1 MAEPKNMNAL
11 VEVEYCLGRYLD
23 ANVAGVMDDVRRDLI
38 KKQGQE
44 RAEWNTSFGGIL
56 SSLADAGRCAP
67 GIDTSSQILKVTGEW
82 NSKTTEDYLVM
93 CKEAVVKDKEL
104 SHDIVA
110 LTISWRSAMV
120 ASIGRERYDKASQQI
135 GCDLAAA
142 YMDYRLQQT
151 MVDRLIDKETPKS
164 TAEYIIRKAA
174 GESLFGLPYTLNKSP
189 LEAEISREAE
199 ARYKANGWEWGGA
212 KAASFAI
219 DTVATM
225 GCGSWANLA
234 KLAGVEVVF
243 AGVEAYMDSK
253 DKDNSI
259 TIEQCISQ
267 GVFGSGENENVFD
280 SIKAQAGWLDAER
293 CEGVTRINSNL
304 KRPVGTFSL
313 GGFISRGA
321 KAFVSPI
328 ATAVGNVKKSF
339 EEAAQNAPR
348 SPQNQ
353 EVPIA
358 NNLSPTREAEAQ
370 LAARSDNTQSQQNTG
385 QPMSE
390 NIQSDAEATDDDN
403 IRQEQEANQA
413 GWGSLMADLGFTGLG
428 DIGHNL
434 GYVIAMMPDILV
446 GMMTGK
452 TQSLHLRNNLIPMA
466 SVVAG
471 LFVKNPILKMV
482 LIGMGGLN
490 LVNKAGHE
498 SIERHNNPNGPRFKQ
513 YEEQELNPRITSPV
527 INGNCLV
534 ANIDRTP
541 CSIILPDNVVAAYQ
555 SGALPLNTLAN
566 TVLARHDANSQ
577 LAQENYRAVT
587 QENQSQTR
595 QIR

>member
-1 MAEPKNMNAL
+1 MAEPKNMDAL

-23 ANVAGVMDDVRRDLI
+23 ANIAGLMDDVRRDLI

-67 GIDTSSQILKVTGEW
+67 GIDTSSQILKATGEW

-174 GESLFGLPYTLNKSP
+174 GESLFGLPYTMNRSP
-189 LEAEISREAE
+189 LEAQIAKEAE

-253 DKDNSI
+253 GKDNSI

-321 KAFVSPI
+321 KAFASPI
-328 ATAVGNVKKSF
+328 ITAVGNVKKSF
-339 EEAAQNAPR
+339 EEAVQNAAQAPK
-348 SPQNQ
+348 NQ
-353 EVPIA
+353 EAPIA
-358 NNLSPTREAEAQ
+358 NNTTPSRAAEAQ
-370 LAARSDNTQSQQNTG
+370 LAARSCTPQTEQQME
-385 QPMSE
+385 QKP
-390 NIQSDAEATDDDN
+390 QVSDATDEDDN

-452 TQSLHLRNNLIPMA
+452 TQSLHLRNNLIPIA

-498 SIERHNNPNGPRFKQ
+498 SIERHNNPNGPRFRQ
-513 YEEQELNPRITSPV
+513 YEDQELNPRITGPV

-541 CSIILPDNVVAAYQ
+541 CSIMLPDNVVAAYQ

>member
-1 MAEPKNMNAL
+1 MAETKNMDAL

-23 ANVAGVMDDVRRDLI
+23 ANVAGVMDDVRRDLT

-44 RAEWNTSFGGIL
+44 RAEWNMSLGGIL
-56 SSLADAGRCAP
+56 SAMADASHCAP
-67 GIDTSSQILKVTGEW
+67 GIDTSSQILKATGEW

-93 CKEAVVKDKEL
+93 CKEAVVNDKEL
-104 SHDIVA
+104 SHDIVD
-110 LTISWRSAMV
+110 LTIEWRSAMV
-120 ASIGRERYDKASQQI
+120 ASIGRERYDSASRQI

-142 YMDYRLQQT
+142 YIDYRLQQT

-164 TAEYIIRKAA
+164 TAEYIMRKAA
-174 GESLFGLPYTLNKSP
+174 EESLFGLPYTLSRSP
-189 LEAEISREAE
+189 LEAQIAKEAE
-199 ARYKANGWEWGGA
+199 AKYQANGWEWGGA
-212 KAASFAI
+212 KVASFAI
-219 DTVATM
+219 DTVTTM

-243 AGVEAYMDSK
+243 AGVEAYADSK
-253 DKDNSI
+253 KQDNTI
-259 TIEQCISQ
+259 TIEQCISR
-267 GVFGSGENENVFD
+267 GVFGSAENENVFD
-280 SIKAQAGWLDAER
+280 SIKAQAGWLDAGR
-293 CEGVTRINSNL
+293 SEGVTRINSNL

-321 KAFVSPI
+321 KAFISPI
-328 ATAVGNVKKSF
+328 ATAVGNFKKSF
-339 EEAAQNAPR
+339 EEAEQNAVRTPL
-348 SPQNQ
+348 NQ
-353 EVPIA
+353 ETPTG
-358 NNLSPTREAEAQ
+358 NDMLPTRATEAQ
-370 LAARSDNTQSQQNTG
+370 LAARSGNTQSRQQMEHNTK
-385 QPMSE
+385 
-390 NIQSDAEATDDDN
+390 NRDEATDEGN
-403 IRQEQEANQA
+403 IRQEQAANQA
-413 GWGSLMADLGFTGLG
+413 GWGSLMSDLGFKGLG

-446 GMMTGK
+446 GLMTGK
-452 TQSLHLRNNLIPMA
+452 TQSLHLRDNLIPMA

-513 YEEQELNPRITSPV
+513 YEEQELNPRITGPV
-527 INGNCLV
+527 INGSCLV

-541 CSIILPDNVVAAYQ
+541 CSIMLPDNVVAAYR

-566 TVLARHDANSQ
+566 AVLARHDANSQ
-577 LAQENYRAVT
+577 LAQENYRAAT
-587 QENQSQTR
+587 RENQSQTI

>member
-1 MAEPKNMNAL
+1 MAEPKNMDAL
-11 VEVEYCLGRYLD
+11 GEVEYCLGRYLD

-67 GIDTSSQILKVTGEW
+67 GIDTSSQILKATGEW

-93 CKEAVVKDKEL
+93 CKEAVVNDKEL

-174 GESLFGLPYTLNKSP
+174 GESLFGLPYTMNRSP
-189 LEAEISREAE
+189 LEAQIAKEAE

-253 DKDNSI
+253 GKDNSI

-321 KAFVSPI
+321 KAFASPI
-328 ATAVGNVKKSF
+328 ITAVGNVKKSF
-339 EEAAQNAPR
+339 EEAAQNAAQAPK
-348 SPQNQ
+348 NQ
-353 EVPIA
+353 EATIA
-358 NNLSPTREAEAQ
+358 NNTTPSRAAEAQ
-370 LAARSDNTQSQQNTG
+370 LAARSGNPQTEQQMEQNP
-385 QPMSE
+385 QV
-390 NIQSDAEATDDDN
+390 SDATDEDDN

-413 GWGSLMADLGFTGLG
+413 GWGSLMADLGFIGLG

-452 TQSLHLRNNLIPMA
+452 TQSLHLRNNLIPIA

-513 YEEQELNPRITSPV
+513 YEDQELNPRITGPV

-541 CSIILPDNVVAAYQ
+541 CSIMLPDNVVAAYQ

>member
-1 MAEPKNMNAL
+1 MAEPKNMDAL
-11 VEVEYCLGRYLD
+11 VEVEYCLGRYLN
-23 ANVAGVMDDVRRDLI
+23 ANIAGIMDDVRRDLTQ
-38 KKQGQE
+38 KQGEE
-44 RAEWNTSFGGIL
+44 RAEWNLSLGGIL
-56 SSLADAGRCAP
+56 SAMADASHCAP
-67 GIDTSSQILKVTGEW
+67 GIDTSSQILKATGEW

-104 SHDIVA
+104 YHDIVD
-110 LTISWRSAMV
+110 LTIEWRKAMV
-120 ASIGRERYDKASQQI
+120 ESIGRERYDQASKQI
-135 GCDLAAA
+135 GCDLASA
-142 YMDYRLQQT
+142 YIDYRLQQT
-151 MVDRLIDKETPKS
+151 MIDRLIDKETPKS

-174 GESLFGLPYTLNKSP
+174 GESLFGLPYTLSRSP
-189 LEAEISREAE
+189 LEAQIAAEAE
-199 ARYKANGWEWGGA
+199 AKYKANGWEWGGA

-243 AGVEAYMDSK
+243 AGVEAYVDFK
-253 DKDNSI
+253 KKDNTI
-259 TIEQCISQ
+259 TIEQCISR
-267 GVFGSGENENVFD
+267 GVFGSGEDENVFD
-280 SIKAQAGWLDAER
+280 SIKAKAGWLDAEKSD
-293 CEGVTRINSNL
+293 GVARINSNL

-321 KAFVSPI
+321 TTLFAPLATLAGNFKKAI
-328 ATAVGNVKKSF
+328 NQT
-339 EEAAQNAPR
+339 AQNAAQQ
-348 SPQNQ
+348 SVQGND
-353 EVPIA
+353 V
-358 NNLSPTREAEAQ
+358 SSTRTSETE
-370 LAARSDNTQSQQNTG
+370 LAARSGNPTPEKPMEQTTRNTE
-385 QPMSE
+385 E
-390 NIQSDAEATDDDN
+390 NPDDDK
-403 IRQEQEANQA
+403 IRQEQEANQE
-413 GWGSLMADLGFTGLG
+413 GWGSLMSDLGFTGLG

-446 GMMTGK
+446 GMLTGK
-452 TQSLHLRNNLIPMA
+452 TQSLHLRDNLIPMA

-498 SIERHNNPNGPRFKQ
+498 SLERHNNPDGPRFKR
-513 YEEQELNPRITSPV
+513 YGDQELNPRITGPV

-541 CSIILPDNVVAAYQ
+541 CSVMLPDNVVAAYQ
-555 SGALPLNTLAN
+555 SGALPLNTLTNA
-566 TVLARHDANSQ
+566 VLARHDANS
-577 LAQENYRAVT
+577 LMAQENYRAAT

>member
-1 MAEPKNMNAL
+1 MAEPKNMDAL

-23 ANVAGVMDDVRRDLI
+23 ANIAGVMDDVRRDLI

-67 GIDTSSQILKVTGEW
+67 GIDTSSQILKATGEW

-93 CKEAVVKDKEL
+93 CKEAVVNDKEL

-174 GESLFGLPYTLNKSP
+174 GESLFGLPYTLNRSP
-189 LEAEISREAE
+189 LEAQIAKEAE

-253 DKDNSI
+253 NKDNSI

-280 SIKAQAGWLDAER
+280 TIKAQAGWLDAER

-321 KAFVSPI
+321 KAFASPI
-328 ATAVGNVKKSF
+328 ITAVGNVKKSF
-339 EEAAQNAPR
+339 EEAVQNAAQAPK
-348 SPQNQ
+348 NQ
-353 EVPIA
+353 EAPIA
-358 NNLSPTREAEAQ
+358 NNTTPSRAAEAQ
-370 LAARSDNTQSQQNTG
+370 LAARSGNPQTEQQMEQNP
-385 QPMSE
+385 QVR
-390 NIQSDAEATDDDN
+390 DATDDDDN

-413 GWGSLMADLGFTGLG
+413 GWGSLMSDLGFSGLG

-452 TQSLHLRNNLIPMA
+452 TQSMHLRDNLIPMA

-513 YEEQELNPRITSPV
+513 YEDQELNPRIISPV

-534 ANIDRTP
+534 ANIDHTP
-541 CSIILPDNVVAAYQ
+541 CSILLPDNVVAAYQ

-566 TVLARHDANSQ
+566 TILARHDANSQ
-577 LAQENYRAVT
+577 LAQENYRVAT

>member
-1 MAEPKNMNAL
+1 MAEPKNMDAL

-23 ANVAGVMDDVRRDLI
+23 ANIAGIMDDVRRDLTQ
-38 KKQGQE
+38 KQGEE
-44 RAEWNTSFGGIL
+44 RAEWNLSLGGIL
-56 SSLADAGRCAP
+56 SAMADASHCAP

-93 CKEAVVKDKEL
+93 CKEAIVKYKEL
-104 SHDIVA
+104 YHDIVD
-110 LTISWRSAMV
+110 LTIEWRKAMV
-120 ASIGRERYDKASQQI
+120 ESIGRERYDQASKQI
-135 GCDLAAA
+135 GCDLASA
-142 YMDYRLQQT
+142 YVDYRLQQT

-164 TAEYIIRKAA
+164 TAEYIFRKAA
-174 GESLFGLPYTLNKSP
+174 GESLFGLPYTLSRSP
-189 LEAEISREAE
+189 LEAQIAAEAE
-199 ARYKANGWEWGGA
+199 AKYKANGWEWGGA

-243 AGVEAYMDSK
+243 AGVEAYVDSK
-253 DKDNSI
+253 KKDNTI
-259 TIEQCISQ
+259 TIEQCISR
-267 GVFGSGENENVFD
+267 GVFGSGEDENVFD
-280 SIKAQAGWLDAER
+280 SIKAKAGWLDAEKND
-293 CEGVTRINSNL
+293 GVARINSNL

-321 KAFVSPI
+321 TTLFAPLATLAGNFKKAI
-328 ATAVGNVKKSF
+328 NQT
-339 EEAAQNAPR
+339 AQNAAQQSAQGNDVSSTRTAETELDAR
-348 SPQNQ
+348 SSNPTP
-353 EVPIA
+353 EKPMEA
-358 NNLSPTREAEAQ
+358 NTQKEAE
-370 LAARSDNTQSQQNTG
+370 N
-385 QPMSE
+385 P
-390 NIQSDAEATDDDN
+390 DDDK
-403 IRQEQEANQA
+403 IRQEQEANQE
-413 GWGSLMADLGFTGLG
+413 GWGSLMSDLGFTGLG

-446 GMMTGK
+446 GMLTGK
-452 TQSLHLRNNLIPMA
+452 TQSLHLRDNLIPMA

-498 SIERHNNPNGPRFKQ
+498 SLERHNNPDGPRFKR
-513 YEEQELNPRITSPV
+513 YGDQELNPRITGPV

-541 CSIILPDNVVAAYQ
+541 CSVMLPDNVVAAYQ

-566 TVLARHDANSQ
+566 AVLARHDANS
-577 LAQENYRAVT
+577 LMAQENYRAAT

>member
-1 MAEPKNMNAL
+1 MAEPKNMDAL
-11 VEVEYCLGRYLD
+11 VEAEYCLGRYLD
-23 ANVAGVMDDVRRDLI
+23 GNIAGVMDDVRRDLI

-67 GIDTSSQILKVTGEW
+67 GIDTSSQILKATGEW

-93 CKEAVVKDKEL
+93 CKEAVVNDKEL

-120 ASIGRERYDKASQQI
+120 ASIGRERYDKVSQQI

-174 GESLFGLPYTLNKSP
+174 GESLFGLPYTMNRSP
-189 LEAEISREAE
+189 LEAQIAKEAE

-253 DKDNSI
+253 GKDNSI

-280 SIKAQAGWLDAER
+280 SFKAQAGWLDAER

-321 KAFVSPI
+321 KAFASPI
-328 ATAVGNVKKSF
+328 ITAVGNVKKSF
-339 EEAAQNAPR
+339 EEAVQNAAQAPK
-348 SPQNQ
+348 NQ
-353 EVPIA
+353 EAPIA
-358 NNLSPTREAEAQ
+358 NNTTPSRAAEAQ
-370 LAARSDNTQSQQNTG
+370 LAARSCNPQTEQQME
-385 QPMSE
+385 QKP
-390 NIQSDAEATDDDN
+390 QVSDATDEDDN

-452 TQSLHLRNNLIPMA
+452 TQSLHLRNNLIPIA

-498 SIERHNNPNGPRFKQ
+498 SIERHNNPNGPRFRQ
-513 YEEQELNPRITSPV
+513 YEDQELNPRITGPV

-541 CSIILPDNVVAAYQ
+541 CSIMLPDNVVAAYQ

>member
-1 MAEPKNMNAL
+1 MAEPKNMDAL

-23 ANVAGVMDDVRRDLI
+23 ANIAGVMDDVRRDLI

-67 GIDTSSQILKVTGEW
+67 GIDTSSQILKATGEW

-93 CKEAVVKDKEL
+93 CKEAVVNDKEL

-174 GESLFGLPYTLNKSP
+174 GESLFGLPYTLNRSP
-189 LEAEISREAE
+189 LEAQIAKEAE
-199 ARYKANGWEWGGA
+199 DRYKANGWEWGGA

-253 DKDNSI
+253 NKDNSI

-313 GGFISRGA
+313 GGFISRGT
-321 KAFVSPI
+321 KAFASPI
-328 ATAVGNVKKSF
+328 ITAVGNVKKSF
-339 EEAAQNAPR
+339 EEAVQNAAQAPK
-348 SPQNQ
+348 NQ
-353 EVPIA
+353 EAPIA
-358 NNLSPTREAEAQ
+358 NNTTPSRAAEAQ
-370 LAARSDNTQSQQNTG
+370 LAARSGNPQTEQKMEQNP
-385 QPMSE
+385 QVR
-390 NIQSDAEATDDDN
+390 DATDDDDN
-403 IRQEQEANQA
+403 IRQDQEANQA
-413 GWGSLMADLGFTGLG
+413 GWGSLMADLGFNGLG

-452 TQSLHLRNNLIPMA
+452 TQSLHLRDNLIPMA

-498 SIERHNNPNGPRFKQ
+498 SIGRHNNPNGPRFKQ
-513 YEEQELNPRITSPV
+513 YEDQELNPRITGPV

-541 CSIILPDNVVAAYQ
+541 CSILLPDNVVAAYQ

>member
-1 MAEPKNMNAL
+1 
-11 VEVEYCLGRYLD
+11 
-23 ANVAGVMDDVRRDLI
+23 
-38 KKQGQE
+38 
-44 RAEWNTSFGGIL
+44 
-56 SSLADAGRCAP
+56 
-67 GIDTSSQILKVTGEW
+67 
-82 NSKTTEDYLVM
+82 M

-174 GESLFGLPYTLNKSP
+174 GESLFGLPYTLNRSP
-189 LEAEISREAE
+189 LEAQIAKDAE

-253 DKDNSI
+253 DKDSSI

-304 KRPVGTFSL
+304 KKPVGTFSL

-321 KAFVSPI
+321 KAFASPI
-328 ATAVGNVKKSF
+328 ITAVGNVKKSF
-339 EEAAQNAPR
+339 EEAVQNAALA
-348 SPQNQ
+348 PQNQ
-353 EVPIA
+353 DVSGV
-358 NNLSPTREAEAQ
+358 NDKTPTRAAEAQ
-370 LAARSDNTQSQQNTG
+370 LAARSGNPQTEQQMEQNP
-385 QPMSE
+385 QV
-390 NIQSDAEATDDDN
+390 SDATDEDGN

-452 TQSLHLRNNLIPMA
+452 TQSLHLRDNLIPMA

-471 LFVKNPILKMV
+471 LFIKNPILKMV

-513 YEEQELNPRITSPV
+513 YEDQELNPRITGPV

-541 CSIILPDNVVAAYQ
+541 CSILLPDNVVAAYQ

>member
-1 MAEPKNMNAL
+1 MAEPKNMDAL
-11 VEVEYCLGRYLD
+11 VEAEYCLGRYLD
-23 ANVAGVMDDVRRDLI
+23 ANIAGVMDDVRRDLI

-67 GIDTSSQILKVTGEW
+67 GIDTSSQILKATGEW

-93 CKEAVVKDKEL
+93 CKEAVVNDKEL

-142 YMDYRLQQT
+142 YTDYRLQQT

-174 GESLFGLPYTLNKSP
+174 GESLFGLPYTMNRSP
-189 LEAEISREAE
+189 LEAQIAKEAE
-199 ARYKANGWEWGGA
+199 ARYRANGWEWGGA

-321 KAFVSPI
+321 KAFASPI
-328 ATAVGNVKKSF
+328 ITAVGNVKKSF
-339 EEAAQNAPR
+339 EEAVQNAAQAPK
-348 SPQNQ
+348 NQ
-353 EVPIA
+353 EASIA
-358 NNLSPTREAEAQ
+358 NNTTPSRAAEAQ
-370 LAARSDNTQSQQNTG
+370 LAAHSGNPQTEQQMDQNP
-385 QPMSE
+385 QV
-390 NIQSDAEATDDDN
+390 SDATDEDDN

-513 YEEQELNPRITSPV
+513 YEEQELNPRITGPV

-541 CSIILPDNVVAAYQ
+541 CSIMLPDNVVAAYQ

-577 LAQENYRAVT
+577 LAQENYRTVT

>member
-1 MAEPKNMNAL
+1 MAEPKNMDAL

-23 ANVAGVMDDVRRDLI
+23 ANIAGIMDDVRRDLTQ
-38 KKQGQE
+38 KQGEE
-44 RAEWNTSFGGIL
+44 RAEWNLSLGGIL
-56 SSLADAGRCAP
+56 SAMADASHCAP
-67 GIDTSSQILKVTGEW
+67 GIDTSSQILKATGEW

-104 SHDIVA
+104 YHDIVD
-110 LTISWRSAMV
+110 LTIEWRKAMV
-120 ASIGRERYDKASQQI
+120 ESIGRERYDRASKQI
-135 GCDLAAA
+135 GCDLASA
-142 YMDYRLQQT
+142 YVDYRLQQT
-151 MVDRLIDKETPKS
+151 MIDRLIDKETPKS

-174 GESLFGLPYTLNKSP
+174 GESLFGLPYTLNRSP
-189 LEAEISREAE
+189 LEAQIAAEAE
-199 ARYKANGWEWGGA
+199 AKYKANGWEWGGA

-234 KLAGVEVVF
+234 KLAGVEVIF
-243 AGVEAYMDSK
+243 AGVEAYVDSK
-253 DKDNSI
+253 KKDNTI

-267 GVFGSGENENVFD
+267 GIFGSGENENVFD
-280 SIKAQAGWLDAER
+280 SIKTKAGWLDAANS
-293 CEGVTRINSNL
+293 EGVARINSNL

-321 KAFVSPI
+321 KTLFAPLASF
-328 ATAVGNVKKSF
+328 AGNVKKTV
-339 EEAAQNAPR
+339 EQVAQNSNGEQSQQGNNVSSTR
-348 SPQNQ
+348 S
-353 EVPIA
+353 A
-358 NNLSPTREAEAQ
+358 EAE
-370 LAARSDNTQSQQNTG
+370 LAARSSNPTSEQSMEDNTRK
-385 QPMSE
+385 E
-390 NIQSDAEATDDDN
+390 AEKPDDDK
-403 IRQEQEANQA
+403 IRQEQEANQE
-413 GWGSLMADLGFTGLG
+413 GWGSLMSDLGFTGLG

-434 GYVIAMMPDILV
+434 GYVIAMMPDIIV
-446 GMMTGK
+446 GMLTGK
-452 TQSLHLRNNLIPMA
+452 TQSLHLRDNLIPMA

-498 SIERHNNPNGPRFKQ
+498 SLERHNNPDGPRFKR
-513 YEEQELNPRITSPV
+513 YEDQELNPRITGPV

-541 CSIILPDNVVAAYQ
+541 CSVMLPDNVVAAYQ

-566 TVLARHDANSQ
+566 AVLARHDANS
-577 LAQENYRAVT
+577 LMAQENYRAAT

>member
-1 MAEPKNMNAL
+1 MAEPKNMDAL
-11 VEVEYCLGRYLD
+11 IEVEYCLGRYLD
-23 ANVAGVMDDVRRDLI
+23 ANIAGIMDDVRRDLTQ
-38 KKQGQE
+38 KQGEE
-44 RAEWNTSFGGIL
+44 RAEWNLSLGGIL
-56 SSLADAGRCAP
+56 SAMADASHCAP
-67 GIDTSSQILKVTGEW
+67 GIDTSSQILKATGEW

-104 SHDIVA
+104 YHDIVD
-110 LTISWRSAMV
+110 LTIEWRKAMV
-120 ASIGRERYDKASQQI
+120 ESIGRERYDRASKQI
-135 GCDLAAA
+135 GCDLASA
-142 YMDYRLQQT
+142 YVDYRLQQT
-151 MVDRLIDKETPKS
+151 MIDRLIDKETPKS

-174 GESLFGLPYTLNKSP
+174 GESLFGLPHTLNRSP
-189 LEAEISREAE
+189 LEAQIAAEAE
-199 ARYKANGWEWGGA
+199 AKYKANGWEWGGA

-243 AGVEAYMDSK
+243 AGVEAYVDSK
-253 DKDNSI
+253 KKDNTI

-267 GVFGSGENENVFD
+267 GIFGSGENENVFD
-280 SIKAQAGWLDAER
+280 SIKTKAGWLDAANS
-293 CEGVTRINSNL
+293 EGVARINSNL

-321 KAFVSPI
+321 KTLFAPLASF
-328 ATAVGNVKKSF
+328 AGNVKKTV
-339 EEAAQNAPR
+339 EQVAQNSNGEQSQQGNNVSSTR
-348 SPQNQ
+348 S
-353 EVPIA
+353 A
-358 NNLSPTREAEAQ
+358 EAE
-370 LAARSDNTQSQQNTG
+370 LAARSSNPTSEQSMEDNTRK
-385 QPMSE
+385 E
-390 NIQSDAEATDDDN
+390 AEKPDDDK
-403 IRQEQEANQA
+403 IRQEQEANQE
-413 GWGSLMADLGFTGLG
+413 GWGSLMSDLGFTGLG

-434 GYVIAMMPDILV
+434 GYVIAMMPDIIV
-446 GMMTGK
+446 GMLTGK
-452 TQSLHLRNNLIPMA
+452 TQSLHLRDNLIPMA

-498 SIERHNNPNGPRFKQ
+498 SLERHNNPDGPRFKR
-513 YEEQELNPRITSPV
+513 YEDQELNPRITGPV

-541 CSIILPDNVVAAYQ
+541 CSVMLPDNVVAAYQ

-566 TVLARHDANSQ
+566 AVLARHDANS
-577 LAQENYRAVT
+577 LMAQENYRAAT

>member
-1 MAEPKNMNAL
+1 MAESKNMDAL

-23 ANVAGVMDDVRRDLI
+23 ANIAGVMDDVRRDLI

-67 GIDTSSQILKVTGEW
+67 GIDTSSQILKATGEW

-93 CKEAVVKDKEL
+93 CKEAVVNDKEL

-135 GCDLAAA
+135 GCDLASA

-174 GESLFGLPYTLNKSP
+174 GESLFGLPYTLNRSP
-189 LEAEISREAE
+189 LEAQIAKEAE
-199 ARYKANGWEWGGA
+199 DRYKANGWEWGGA

-321 KAFVSPI
+321 KAFASPI
-328 ATAVGNVKKSF
+328 IAAVGNVKKSF
-339 EEAAQNAPR
+339 EEAAQNATQA
-348 SPQNQ
+348 PQTQNAAAGND
-353 EVPIA
+353 I
-358 NNLSPTREAEAQ
+358 SPTRAVEAQ
-370 LAARSDNTQSQQNTG
+370 LAARSGNNQPEQQMEHNPQVRDT
-385 QPMSE
+385 PP
-390 NIQSDAEATDDDN
+390 DDDN
-403 IRQEQEANQA
+403 IRQDQEANQA
-413 GWGSLMADLGFTGLG
+413 GWGSLMADLGFNGLG
-428 DIGHNL
+428 EIGHNL

-452 TQSLHLRNNLIPMA
+452 TQSLHLRDNLIPMA

-513 YEEQELNPRITSPV
+513 YEDQELNPRITGPV

-541 CSIILPDNVVAAYQ
+541 CSILLPDNVVAAYQ

>member
-1 MAEPKNMNAL
+1 MAEPKNIDAL
-11 VEVEYCLGRYLD
+11 VEVEYCLGRYLSS
-23 ANVAGVMDDVRRDLI
+23 NIAGVMDEVRNDLT

-44 RAEWNTSFGGIL
+44 RAEWDMSFGGIM
-56 SSLADAGRCAP
+56 SALADASHCAL

-93 CKEAVVKDKEL
+93 CKEAVVNDKEL
-104 SHDIVA
+104 YHDIVD
-110 LTISWRSAMV
+110 LTIEWRSAMV
-120 ASIGRERYDKASQQI
+120 AAIGRERYDSASQQI
-135 GCDLAAA
+135 GCDLATA
-142 YMDYRLQQT
+142 YIDYRLQQT
-151 MVDRLIDKETPKS
+151 MVDRLIDKEVPKS
-164 TAEYIIRKAA
+164 TAEYIIKKAA
-174 GESLFGLPYTLNKSP
+174 GESLFGLPYTLNRSP
-189 LEAEISREAE
+189 LEAQIAQEAE
-199 ARYKANGWEWGGA
+199 SRYNANGWEWSGA

-234 KLAGVEVVF
+234 KLAGVEVVL
-243 AGVEAYMDSK
+243 AGVEAYVDSK
-253 DKDNSI
+253 KKDNSI
-259 TIEQCISQ
+259 TIEECISR
-267 GVFGSGENENVFD
+267 GVFGTGENENLFD
-280 SIKAQAGWLDAER
+280 TIRAQAGWLDAGR

-313 GGFISRGA
+313 GGYISRGA
-321 KAFVSPI
+321 KAVFAPVTDFVGS
-328 ATAVGNVKKSF
+328 VKDAL
-339 EEAAQNAPR
+339 EQAAENENRPQHNQSEPGR
-348 SPQNQ
+348 S
-353 EVPIA
+353 A
-358 NNLSPTREAEAQ
+358 SRDAEAR
-370 LAARSDNTQSQQNTG
+370 LAARSGD
-385 QPMSE
+385 
-390 NIQSDAEATDDDN
+390 IQSEQKMEQNPQEPPDATDNDI

-413 GWGSLMADLGFTGLG
+413 GWGSLMSDLGFSGFG
-428 DIGHNL
+428 DIGKNL

-452 TQSLHLRNNLIPMA
+452 TQSLHLRDNLIPMA

-498 SIERHNNPNGPRFKQ
+498 SIERHNNPDGPRFRQ
-513 YEEQELNPRITSPV
+513 YEDQELNPRITNPV

-541 CSIILPDNVVAAYQ
+541 CSIMLPDNVVAAYQ
-555 SGALPLNTLAN
+555 TGALPLNTLAN
-566 TVLARHDANSQ
+566 AVLARHEANSRI
-577 LAQENYRAVT
+577 AQENYRAVT

>member
-1 MAEPKNMNAL
+1 MAEPKNMDAL
-11 VEVEYCLGRYLD
+11 VEVEYCLGRYLN
-23 ANVAGVMDDVRRDLI
+23 ANIAGIMDDVRRDLTQ
-38 KKQGQE
+38 KQGEE
-44 RAEWNTSFGGIL
+44 RAEWNLSLGGIL
-56 SSLADAGRCAP
+56 SAMADASHCAP
-67 GIDTSSQILKVTGEW
+67 GIDTSSQILKSTGEW

-104 SHDIVA
+104 YHDIVD
-110 LTISWRSAMV
+110 LTIEWRKAMV
-120 ASIGRERYDKASQQI
+120 ESIGRERYDQASKQI
-135 GCDLAAA
+135 GCDLASA
-142 YMDYRLQQT
+142 YIDYRLQQT
-151 MVDRLIDKETPKS
+151 MIDRLIDKETPKS

-174 GESLFGLPYTLNKSP
+174 GESLFGLPYTLSRSP
-189 LEAEISREAE
+189 LEAQIAAEAE
-199 ARYKANGWEWGGA
+199 AKYKANGWEWGGA

-243 AGVEAYMDSK
+243 AGVEAYVDSK
-253 DKDNSI
+253 KKDNTI
-259 TIEQCISQ
+259 TIEQCISR
-267 GVFGSGENENVFD
+267 GVFGSGEDENVFD
-280 SIKAQAGWLDAER
+280 SIKAKAGWLDAEKSD
-293 CEGVTRINSNL
+293 GVARINSNL

-321 KAFVSPI
+321 TTLFAPLATLAGNFKKAI
-328 ATAVGNVKKSF
+328 NQT
-339 EEAAQNAPR
+339 AQNAVQQ
-348 SPQNQ
+348 SVQGND
-353 EVPIA
+353 V
-358 NNLSPTREAEAQ
+358 SSTRTSETE
-370 LAARSDNTQSQQNTG
+370 LAARSGNPTPEKPMEQTTRNTE
-385 QPMSE
+385 E
-390 NIQSDAEATDDDN
+390 NPDDDK
-403 IRQEQEANQA
+403 IRQEQEANQE
-413 GWGSLMADLGFTGLG
+413 GWGSLMSDLGFTGLG

-446 GMMTGK
+446 GMLTGK
-452 TQSLHLRNNLIPMA
+452 TQSLHLRDNLIPMA

-498 SIERHNNPNGPRFKQ
+498 SLERHNNPDSPRFKR
-513 YEEQELNPRITSPV
+513 YGDQELNPRITGPV

-541 CSIILPDNVVAAYQ
+541 CSVMLPDNVVAAYQ

-566 TVLARHDANSQ
+566 AVLARHDANS
-577 LAQENYRAVT
+577 LMAQENYRAAT

>member
-1 MAEPKNMNAL
+1 MAEPKNMDAL

-23 ANVAGVMDDVRRDLI
+23 ANIAGVMDNVRRDLI

-67 GIDTSSQILKVTGEW
+67 GIDTSSQILKATGKW

-93 CKEAVVKDKEL
+93 CKEAVVNDKEL
-104 SHDIVA
+104 SHDIVD

-120 ASIGRERYDKASQQI
+120 SSIGRDRYDKASQQI

-142 YMDYRLQQT
+142 YIDYRLQQT

-164 TAEYIIRKAA
+164 TAEYIIKKAA
-174 GESLFGLPYTLNKSP
+174 GESLFGLPYTMNRSP
-189 LEAEISREAE
+189 LEAQIAKEAE

-267 GVFGSGENENVFD
+267 GVFGSGENENVFE
-280 SIKAQAGWLDAER
+280 SIRAQAAWLDAER
-293 CEGVTRINSNL
+293 SEGVTRINSNL

-313 GGFISRGA
+313 GGYISRGA

-328 ATAVGNVKKSF
+328 ANAVGNFKKSF
-339 EEAAQNAPR
+339 EEAAQNAALA
-348 SPQNQ
+348 PQNQ
-353 EVPIA
+353 DAPAA
-358 NNLSPTREAEAQ
+358 NDKTPTRAAEAQ
-370 LAARSDNTQSQQNTG
+370 LAARSGNSQTEQQMEQNP
-385 QPMSE
+385 QV
-390 NIQSDAEATDDDN
+390 SDATDEDDN

-413 GWGSLMADLGFTGLG
+413 GWGSLMADLGFNGLG

-513 YEEQELNPRITSPV
+513 YEDQELNPRITGPV

-541 CSIILPDNVVAAYQ
+541 CSILLPDNVVAAYQ
-555 SGALPLNTLAN
+555 NGALPLNTLAN

>member
-1 MAEPKNMNAL
+1 MAEPKNMDAL

-23 ANVAGVMDDVRRDLI
+23 ANIAGVMDDVRRDLI

-67 GIDTSSQILKVTGEW
+67 GIDTSSQILKATGEW

-93 CKEAVVKDKEL
+93 CKEAVVNDKEL

-142 YMDYRLQQT
+142 YIDYRLQQT

-174 GESLFGLPYTLNKSP
+174 GESLFGLPYTLNRSP
-189 LEAEISREAE
+189 LEAQIAREAE

-243 AGVEAYMDSK
+243 AGVEAYVDSK
-253 DKDNSI
+253 KKDNTI

-267 GVFGSGENENVFD
+267 GIFGSGENENVFD
-280 SIKAQAGWLDAER
+280 SIKAKAGWLDAANS
-293 CEGVTRINSNL
+293 EGVARINSNL

-321 KAFVSPI
+321 TTLFAPLAALAGNFKKAISQ
-328 ATAVGNVKKSF
+328 T
-339 EEAAQNAPR
+339 AQNA
-348 SPQNQ
+348 SQQSQQGND
-353 EVPIA
+353 V
-358 NNLSPTREAEAQ
+358 SSTRNAEAE
-370 LAARSDNTQSQQNTG
+370 LAARSSNPTSEQPMEDNTRKEA
-385 QPMSE
+385 E
-390 NIQSDAEATDDDN
+390 NPEEDK

-413 GWGSLMADLGFTGLG
+413 GWGSLMSDLGFTGLG

-446 GMMTGK
+446 GMLTGK
-452 TQSLHLRNNLIPMA
+452 TQSLHLRDNLIPMA

-471 LFVKNPILKMV
+471 LFVKNPVLKMV

-498 SIERHNNPNGPRFKQ
+498 SIERHNNPDGPRFKR
-513 YEEQELNPRITSPV
+513 YDDQELNPRITGPV

-541 CSIILPDNVVAAYQ
+541 CSVMLPDNVVAAYQ

-566 TVLARHDANSQ
+566 AVLARHDANS
-577 LAQENYRAVT
+577 LMAQENYRAAT

>member
-1 MAEPKNMNAL
+1 MAEPKNMDAL

-67 GIDTSSQILKVTGEW
+67 GIDTSSQILKATGEW

-93 CKEAVVKDKEL
+93 CKEAVVNDKEL

-174 GESLFGLPYTLNKSP
+174 GESLFGLPYTLNRSP
-189 LEAEISREAE
+189 LEAQIAKEAE

-253 DKDNSI
+253 NKDNSI

-321 KAFVSPI
+321 KAFASPI
-328 ATAVGNVKKSF
+328 ITAVGNVKKSF
-339 EEAAQNAPR
+339 EEAVQNAAQAPK
-348 SPQNQ
+348 NQ
-353 EVPIA
+353 EAPIA
-358 NNLSPTREAEAQ
+358 NNTTPSRAAEAQ
-370 LAARSDNTQSQQNTG
+370 LAARSGNPQTEQKMEQNP
-385 QPMSE
+385 QVR
-390 NIQSDAEATDDDN
+390 DATDDDDN

-413 GWGSLMADLGFTGLG
+413 GWGSLMSDLGFSGLG
-428 DIGHNL
+428 DIEHNL

-452 TQSLHLRNNLIPMA
+452 TQSLHLRDNLIPMA

-513 YEEQELNPRITSPV
+513 YEDQELNPRITGPV

-541 CSIILPDNVVAAYQ
+541 CSIMLPDNVVAAYQ

-566 TVLARHDANSQ
+566 KVLARHDANSQ

>member
-1 MAEPKNMNAL
+1 MAESKNMDAL

-67 GIDTSSQILKVTGEW
+67 GIDISSQILKATGEW

-93 CKEAVVKDKEL
+93 CKEAVVNDKEL

-174 GESLFGLPYTLNKSP
+174 GESLFGLPYTMNRSP
-189 LEAEISREAE
+189 LEAQIAKEAE

-253 DKDNSI
+253 GKDNSI

-321 KAFVSPI
+321 KAFASPI
-328 ATAVGNVKKSF
+328 ITAVGNVKKSF
-339 EEAAQNAPR
+339 EEAVQNAAQAPK
-348 SPQNQ
+348 NQ
-353 EVPIA
+353 EAPIA
-358 NNLSPTREAEAQ
+358 NNTTPSRAAEAQ
-370 LAARSDNTQSQQNTG
+370 LAARSCNPQTEQQME
-385 QPMSE
+385 QKP
-390 NIQSDAEATDDDN
+390 QVSDATDEDDN

-452 TQSLHLRNNLIPMA
+452 TQSLHLRNNLIPIA

-513 YEEQELNPRITSPV
+513 YEDQELNPRITGPV

-541 CSIILPDNVVAAYQ
+541 CSIMLPDNVVAAYQ

>member
-1 MAEPKNMNAL
+1 MAEPKNMDAL

-23 ANVAGVMDDVRRDLI
+23 ANVAEVMDEVRRDLI
-38 KKQGQE
+38 KKQGLE

-67 GIDTSSQILKVTGEW
+67 GIDTSSQILKATGEW

-93 CKEAVVKDKEL
+93 CKEAVVNDKEL

-142 YMDYRLQQT
+142 YTDYRLQQT

-174 GESLFGLPYTLNKSP
+174 GESLFGLPYTLNRSP
-189 LEAEISREAE
+189 LEAQIAKEAE
-199 ARYKANGWEWGGA
+199 DRYKANGWEWGGA

-253 DKDNSI
+253 KKDNTI
-259 TIEQCISQ
+259 TIEQCISR
-267 GVFGSGENENVFD
+267 GVFGSGEDENVFD
-280 SIKAQAGWLDAER
+280 SIKAKAGWLDAEKSD
-293 CEGVTRINSNL
+293 GVARINSNL

-321 KAFVSPI
+321 KAFASPI
-328 ATAVGNVKKSF
+328 ITAVGNVKKSF
-339 EEAAQNAPR
+339 EEAAQNAAQA
-348 SPQNQ
+348 PQTQNA
-353 EVPIA
+353 PAGNDI
-358 NNLSPTREAEAQ
+358 SPTRAVEAQ
-370 LAARSDNTQSQQNTG
+370 LAARSGNNQPEQQMEHNPQVRDT
-385 QPMSE
+385 PP
-390 NIQSDAEATDDDN
+390 DDDN
-403 IRQEQEANQA
+403 IRQDQEANQA
-413 GWGSLMADLGFTGLG
+413 GWGSLMADLGFNGLG

-452 TQSLHLRNNLIPMA
+452 TQSLHLRDNLIPMA

-513 YEEQELNPRITSPV
+513 YEDQELNPRITGPI

-541 CSIILPDNVVAAYQ
+541 CSILLPDNVVAAYQ

>member
-1 MAEPKNMNAL
+1 MAEPKNMDAL

-23 ANVAGVMDDVRRDLI
+23 ANIAGIMDDVRRDLTQ
-38 KKQGQE
+38 KQGEE
-44 RAEWNTSFGGIL
+44 RAEWNLSLGGIL
-56 SSLADAGRCAP
+56 SAMADASHCAP
-67 GIDTSSQILKVTGEW
+67 GIDTSSQILKATGEW

-104 SHDIVA
+104 YHDIVD
-110 LTISWRSAMV
+110 LTIEWRKAMV
-120 ASIGRERYDKASQQI
+120 ESIGRERYDRASKQI
-135 GCDLAAA
+135 GCDLASA
-142 YMDYRLQQT
+142 YVDYRLQQT
-151 MVDRLIDKETPKS
+151 MIDRLIDKETPKS

-174 GESLFGLPYTLNKSP
+174 GESLFGLPYTLNRSP
-189 LEAEISREAE
+189 LEAQIAAEAE
-199 ARYKANGWEWGGA
+199 AKYKANGWEWGGA

-219 DTVATM
+219 DTVAIM

-243 AGVEAYMDSK
+243 AGVEAYVDSK
-253 DKDNSI
+253 KKDNTI

-267 GVFGSGENENVFD
+267 GIFGSGENENVFD
-280 SIKAQAGWLDAER
+280 SIKTKAGWLDAANS
-293 CEGVTRINSNL
+293 EGVARINSNL

-321 KAFVSPI
+321 KTLFAPLASF
-328 ATAVGNVKKSF
+328 AGNVKKTV
-339 EEAAQNAPR
+339 EQVAQNSNGEQSQQGNNVSSTR
-348 SPQNQ
+348 S
-353 EVPIA
+353 A
-358 NNLSPTREAEAQ
+358 EAE
-370 LAARSDNTQSQQNTG
+370 LAARSSNPTSEQSMEDNTRK
-385 QPMSE
+385 E
-390 NIQSDAEATDDDN
+390 AEKPDDDK
-403 IRQEQEANQA
+403 IRQEQEANQE
-413 GWGSLMADLGFTGLG
+413 GWGSLMSDLGFTGLG

-434 GYVIAMMPDILV
+434 GYVIAMMPDIIV
-446 GMMTGK
+446 GMLTGK
-452 TQSLHLRNNLIPMA
+452 TQSLHLRDNLIPMA

-498 SIERHNNPNGPRFKQ
+498 SLERHNNPDGPRFKR
-513 YEEQELNPRITSPV
+513 YEDQELNPRITGPV

-541 CSIILPDNVVAAYQ
+541 CSVMLPDNVVAAYQ

-566 TVLARHDANSQ
+566 AVLARHDANS
-577 LAQENYRAVT
+577 LMAQENYRAAT

>member
-1 MAEPKNMNAL
+1 
-11 VEVEYCLGRYLD
+11 
-23 ANVAGVMDDVRRDLI
+23 
-38 KKQGQE
+38 
-44 RAEWNTSFGGIL
+44 
-56 SSLADAGRCAP
+56 
-67 GIDTSSQILKVTGEW
+67 
-82 NSKTTEDYLVM
+82 
-93 CKEAVVKDKEL
+93 
-104 SHDIVA
+104 
-110 LTISWRSAMV
+110 
-120 ASIGRERYDKASQQI
+120 
-135 GCDLAAA
+135 
-142 YMDYRLQQT
+142 
-151 MVDRLIDKETPKS
+151 
-164 TAEYIIRKAA
+164 
-174 GESLFGLPYTLNKSP
+174 
-189 LEAEISREAE
+189 
-199 ARYKANGWEWGGA
+199 
-212 KAASFAI
+212 
-219 DTVATM
+219 M

-243 AGVEAYMDSK
+243 AGVEAYVDSK
-253 DKDNSI
+253 KKDNTI

-267 GVFGSGENENVFD
+267 GLFGSGEDENVFE
-280 SIKAQAGWLDAER
+280 SIRTQAAWLDAER
-293 CEGVTRINSNL
+293 SEGVTRINSNL

-313 GGFISRGA
+313 GGYISRGA

-328 ATAVGNVKKSF
+328 ANAVGNFKKSF
-339 EEAAQNAPR
+339 EEAARNAAR
-348 SPQNQ
+348 VPQNQ
-353 EVPIA
+353 DAPAV
-358 NNLSPTREAEAQ
+358 NDKTPTRAAEAQ
-370 LAARSDNTQSQQNTG
+370 LAARSGNIQSEQNTE

-390 NIQSDAEATDDDN
+390 NIQSDTDATDDDK

-413 GWGSLMADLGFTGLG
+413 GWGSLMSDLGFTGLG

-452 TQSLHLRNNLIPMA
+452 TQSLHLRDNLIPMA

-513 YEEQELNPRITSPV
+513 YEDQELNPRITSPV

-541 CSIILPDNVVAAYQ
+541 CSILLPDNVVAAYQ

-577 LAQENYRAVT
+577 LAQENYRAAT

>member
-1 MAEPKNMNAL
+1 MAEPKNIDAL

-23 ANVAGVMDDVRRDLI
+23 SNIAGIMDDVRSDLTR
-38 KKQGQE
+38 KQGEE
-44 RAEWNTSFGGIL
+44 RAEWNLSLGGIL
-56 SSLADAGRCAP
+56 SAMADASHCAP
-67 GIDTSSQILKVTGEW
+67 GIDTSTQILKATGEW

-104 SHDIVA
+104 YHDIVD
-110 LTISWRSAMV
+110 LTIEWRKAMV
-120 ASIGRERYDKASQQI
+120 ESIGRERYDRASKQI
-135 GCDLAAA
+135 GCDLASA
-142 YMDYRLQQT
+142 YVDYRLQQT
-151 MVDRLIDKETPKS
+151 MIDRLIDKETPKS

-174 GESLFGLPYTLNKSP
+174 GESLFGLPYTLNRSP
-189 LEAEISREAE
+189 LEAQIAAEAE
-199 ARYKANGWEWGGA
+199 AKYKANGWEWGGA

-243 AGVEAYMDSK
+243 AGVEAYVDSK
-253 DKDNSI
+253 KKDNTI

-267 GVFGSGENENVFD
+267 GIFGSGENENVFD
-280 SIKAQAGWLDAER
+280 SIKAKAGWLDAANS
-293 CEGVTRINSNL
+293 EGVARINSNL

-321 KAFVSPI
+321 TTLFAPLAALAGNFKKAISQ
-328 ATAVGNVKKSF
+328 T
-339 EEAAQNAPR
+339 AQNAAQQ
-348 SPQNQ
+348 SQQGND
-353 EVPIA
+353 V
-358 NNLSPTREAEAQ
+358 SSTRNAEAE
-370 LAARSDNTQSQQNTG
+370 LAARSSNPTSEQPMEDNTRKEA
-385 QPMSE
+385 E
-390 NIQSDAEATDDDN
+390 NPDDDK

-413 GWGSLMADLGFTGLG
+413 GWGSLMSDLGFTGLG

-446 GMMTGK
+446 GMLTGK
-452 TQSLHLRNNLIPMA
+452 TQSLHLRDNLIPMA

-471 LFVKNPILKMV
+471 LFVKNPVLKMV

-498 SIERHNNPNGPRFKQ
+498 SLERHNNPDGPRFKR
-513 YEEQELNPRITSPV
+513 YDDQELNPRITGPV

-534 ANIDRTP
+534 ANIDRKP
-541 CSIILPDNVVAAYQ
+541 CSVILPDNVVAAYQ

-566 TVLARHDANSQ
+566 AVLARHDANS
-577 LAQENYRAVT
+577 LMAQENYRAAT

>member
-1 MAEPKNMNAL
+1 MAEPKNIDAL

-23 ANVAGVMDDVRRDLI
+23 SNIAGIMDDVRSDLTR
-38 KKQGQE
+38 KQGEE
-44 RAEWNTSFGGIL
+44 RAEWNLSLGGIL
-56 SSLADAGRCAP
+56 SAMADASHCAP
-67 GIDTSSQILKVTGEW
+67 GIDTSSQILKATGEW

-104 SHDIVA
+104 YHDIVD
-110 LTISWRSAMV
+110 LTIEWRKAMV
-120 ASIGRERYDKASQQI
+120 ESIGRERYDRASKQI
-135 GCDLAAA
+135 GCDLASA
-142 YMDYRLQQT
+142 YVDYRLQQT
-151 MVDRLIDKETPKS
+151 MIDRLIDKETPKS

-174 GESLFGLPYTLNKSP
+174 GESLFGLPYTLNRSS
-189 LEAEISREAE
+189 LEAQIAAEAE
-199 ARYKANGWEWGGA
+199 AKYKANGWEWGGA

-243 AGVEAYMDSK
+243 AGVEAYVDSK
-253 DKDNSI
+253 KKDNTI

-267 GVFGSGENENVFD
+267 GIFGSGENENVFD
-280 SIKAQAGWLDAER
+280 SIKVKAGWLDAANS
-293 CEGVTRINSNL
+293 EGVARINSNL

-321 KAFVSPI
+321 KTLFAPLASF
-328 ATAVGNVKKSF
+328 AGNVKKTV
-339 EEAAQNAPR
+339 EQVAQNSNVEQSQQGNNVSSTR
-348 SPQNQ
+348 S
-353 EVPIA
+353 A
-358 NNLSPTREAEAQ
+358 EAE
-370 LAARSDNTQSQQNTG
+370 LAARSSNPTSEQPMEDNTRKEVGS
-385 QPMSE
+385 PE
-390 NIQSDAEATDDDN
+390 DDR

-413 GWGSLMADLGFTGLG
+413 GWGSLMSDLGFTGLG

-446 GMMTGK
+446 GMLTGK
-452 TQSLHLRNNLIPMA
+452 TQSLHLRDNLIPMA

-471 LFVKNPILKMV
+471 LFVKNPVLKMV

-498 SIERHNNPNGPRFKQ
+498 SIERHNNPDGPRFKR
-513 YEEQELNPRITSPV
+513 YDDQELNPRITGPV

-541 CSIILPDNVVAAYQ
+541 CSVMLPDNVVAAYQ

-566 TVLARHDANSQ
+566 AVLARHDANS
-577 LAQENYRAVT
+577 LMAQENYRAAT

>member
-1 MAEPKNMNAL
+1 MAEPKNMDAL

-67 GIDTSSQILKVTGEW
+67 GIDTSSQILKATGEW

-93 CKEAVVKDKEL
+93 CKDAVVNDKEL

-142 YMDYRLQQT
+142 YIDYRLQQT
-151 MVDRLIDKETPKS
+151 MIDRLIDKETPKS

-174 GESLFGLPYTLNKSP
+174 GESLFGLPYTLNRSP
-189 LEAEISREAE
+189 LEAQIAREAE

-243 AGVEAYMDSK
+243 AGVEAYVDSK
-253 DKDNSI
+253 NKDNTV

-267 GVFGSGENENVFD
+267 GLFASGESENVFD

-293 CEGVTRINSNL
+293 NEGVTRINSNL

-313 GGFISRGA
+313 GGYLSRGA

-328 ATAVGNVKKSF
+328 ANAVGNFRKSF
-339 EEAAQNAPR
+339 EEAAQNASRTSQVQDAQTGNDIPPAR
-348 SPQNQ
+348 
-353 EVPIA
+353 A
-358 NNLSPTREAEAQ
+358 AEAR
-370 LAARSDNTQSQQNTG
+370 LAARSGNPQTEQQMEQNP
-385 QPMSE
+385 QVR
-390 NIQSDAEATDDDN
+390 DATDDDDN

-413 GWGSLMADLGFTGLG
+413 GWGSLMSDLGFSGLG

-452 TQSLHLRNNLIPMA
+452 THSLHLRDNLIPMA

-513 YEEQELNPRITSPV
+513 YEDQELNPRIISPV

-534 ANIDRTP
+534 ANIDHTP
-541 CSIILPDNVVAAYQ
+541 CSILLPDNVVAAYQ

-566 TVLARHDANSQ
+566 TILARHDANSQ
-577 LAQENYRAVT
+577 LAQENYRVAT

>member
-1 MAEPKNMNAL
+1 MAEPKNMDAL
-11 VEVEYCLGRYLD
+11 VEAEYCLGRYLD
-23 ANVAGVMDDVRRDLI
+23 GNIAGVMDDVRRDLI

-67 GIDTSSQILKVTGEW
+67 GIDTSSQILKATGEW

-120 ASIGRERYDKASQQI
+120 ASIGRERYDKVSQQI

-174 GESLFGLPYTLNKSP
+174 GESLFGLPYTMNRSP
-189 LEAEISREAE
+189 LEAQIAKEAE

-304 KRPVGTFSL
+304 KRAVGTISL
-313 GGFISRGA
+313 GGFISRGT
-321 KAFVSPI
+321 KAFASPI
-328 ATAVGNVKKSF
+328 ITAVGNVKKSF
-339 EEAAQNAPR
+339 EEAVQNAAQAPK
-348 SPQNQ
+348 NQ
-353 EVPIA
+353 EAPIA
-358 NNLSPTREAEAQ
+358 NNTTPSRAAEAQ
-370 LAARSDNTQSQQNTG
+370 LAARSGNSQTEQQMEQNP
-385 QPMSE
+385 QV
-390 NIQSDAEATDDDN
+390 SDATDEDDN

-413 GWGSLMADLGFTGLG
+413 GWGSLMADLGFNGLG

-498 SIERHNNPNGPRFKQ
+498 SIERHNNPNGPRFRQ
-513 YEEQELNPRITSPV
+513 YEDQELNPRITGPV

-541 CSIILPDNVVAAYQ
+541 CSILLPDNVVAAYQ

>member
-1 MAEPKNMNAL
+1 MAEPKNIDAL

-23 ANVAGVMDDVRRDLI
+23 SNIAGIMDDVRSDLTR
-38 KKQGQE
+38 KQGEE
-44 RAEWNTSFGGIL
+44 RAEWNLSLGGIL
-56 SSLADAGRCAP
+56 SAMADASHCAP
-67 GIDTSSQILKVTGEW
+67 GIDTSSQILKATGEW

-104 SHDIVA
+104 YHDIVD
-110 LTISWRSAMV
+110 LTIEWRKAMV
-120 ASIGRERYDKASQQI
+120 ESIGRERYDRASKQI
-135 GCDLAAA
+135 GCDLASA
-142 YMDYRLQQT
+142 YVDYRLQQT
-151 MVDRLIDKETPKS
+151 MIDRLIDKETPKS

-174 GESLFGLPYTLNKSP
+174 GESLFGLPYTLNRSP
-189 LEAEISREAE
+189 LEAQIAAEAE
-199 ARYKANGWEWGGA
+199 AKYKANGWEWGGA

-243 AGVEAYMDSK
+243 AGVEAYVDSK
-253 DKDNSI
+253 KKDNTI
-259 TIEQCISQ
+259 TIEQCISR
-267 GVFGSGENENVFD
+267 GVFGSGEDENIFD
-280 SIKAQAGWLDAER
+280 SIKAKAGWLDAANS
-293 CEGVTRINSNL
+293 EGVARINSNL

-321 KAFVSPI
+321 TTLFAPLAALAGNFKKAISQ
-328 ATAVGNVKKSF
+328 T
-339 EEAAQNAPR
+339 AQNAAQQ
-348 SPQNQ
+348 SQQGND
-353 EVPIA
+353 V
-358 NNLSPTREAEAQ
+358 SSTRNAEAE
-370 LAARSDNTQSQQNTG
+370 LAARSSNPTSE
-385 QPMSE
+385 QPMEYNTRKEAE
-390 NIQSDAEATDDDN
+390 NPDDDK

-413 GWGSLMADLGFTGLG
+413 GWGSLMSDLGFTGLG

-446 GMMTGK
+446 GMLTGK
-452 TQSLHLRNNLIPMA
+452 TQSLHLRDNLIPMA

-471 LFVKNPILKMV
+471 LFVKNPVLKMV

-498 SIERHNNPNGPRFKQ
+498 SLERHNNPDGPRFKR
-513 YEEQELNPRITSPV
+513 YDDQELNPRITGPV

-541 CSIILPDNVVAAYQ
+541 CSVMLPDNVVAAYQ

-566 TVLARHDANSQ
+566 AVLARHDTNS
-577 LAQENYRAVT
+577 LMAQENYRAAT

>member
-1 MAEPKNMNAL
+1 MAEPKNMDAL
-11 VEVEYCLGRYLD
+11 VEAEYCLGRYLD
-23 ANVAGVMDDVRRDLI
+23 ANIAGVMDDVRRELI

-67 GIDTSSQILKVTGEW
+67 GIDTSSQILKATGEW

-110 LTISWRSAMV
+110 LIISWRSAMV

-174 GESLFGLPYTLNKSP
+174 GESLFGLPYTLNRSP
-189 LEAEISREAE
+189 LEAQIAKEAE

-267 GVFGSGENENVFD
+267 GVFDSGENENVFD

-293 CEGVTRINSNL
+293 CEGVTKINSNL

-321 KAFVSPI
+321 KAFASPI
-328 ATAVGNVKKSF
+328 ITAVGNVKKSF
-339 EEAAQNAPR
+339 EEAVQNAAQAPK
-348 SPQNQ
+348 NQ
-353 EVPIA
+353 EAPIA
-358 NNLSPTREAEAQ
+358 NNTTPSRAAETQ
-370 LAARSDNTQSQQNTG
+370 LAARSGNPQTEQQMEQNP
-385 QPMSE
+385 QV
-390 NIQSDAEATDDDN
+390 SDATDEYDN

-413 GWGSLMADLGFTGLG
+413 GWGSLMADLGFNGLG

-513 YEEQELNPRITSPV
+513 YEDQELNPRITDPV

-541 CSIILPDNVVAAYQ
+541 CSIMLPDNVVAAYQ

>member
-1 MAEPKNMNAL
+1 MAEPKNMDAL

-23 ANVAGVMDDVRRDLI
+23 ANIAGEMDDVRRDLI

-67 GIDTSSQILKVTGEW
+67 GIDTSSQILKATGEW

-93 CKEAVVKDKEL
+93 CKDAVVNDKEL

-110 LTISWRSAMV
+110 LIISWRSAMV

-174 GESLFGLPYTLNKSP
+174 GESLFGLPYTLNRSP
-189 LEAEISREAE
+189 LEAQIAKEAE
-199 ARYKANGWEWGGA
+199 DRYKANGWEWGGA

-253 DKDNSI
+253 AKDKSI

-321 KAFVSPI
+321 KAFASPI
-328 ATAVGNVKKSF
+328 ITAVGNVKKSF
-339 EEAAQNAPR
+339 EEAAQNAAQA
-348 SPQNQ
+348 PQTQNA
-353 EVPIA
+353 PAGNDI
-358 NNLSPTREAEAQ
+358 SPTRAVEAQ
-370 LAARSDNTQSQQNTG
+370 LAARSGNNQPEQQMEHNPQVRDT
-385 QPMSE
+385 PP
-390 NIQSDAEATDDDN
+390 DDDN
-403 IRQEQEANQA
+403 IRQDQEANQA
-413 GWGSLMADLGFTGLG
+413 GWGSLMADLGFNGLG
-428 DIGHNL
+428 EISHNL
-434 GYVIAMMPDILV
+434 GYVIAMIPDILV

-452 TQSLHLRNNLIPMA
+452 TQSLHLRDNLIPMA

-513 YEEQELNPRITSPV
+513 YENQELNPRITSPV

-541 CSIILPDNVVAAYQ
+541 CSILLPDNVVAAYQ

>member
-1 MAEPKNMNAL
+1 MAEPKNMDAL
-11 VEVEYCLGRYLD
+11 VEVEYCLGRYLN
-23 ANVAGVMDDVRRDLI
+23 ANIAGIMDDVRRDLTQ
-38 KKQGQE
+38 KQGEE
-44 RAEWNTSFGGIL
+44 RAEWNLSLGGIL
-56 SSLADAGRCAP
+56 SAMADASHCAP
-67 GIDTSSQILKVTGEW
+67 GIDTSSQILKATGEW

-104 SHDIVA
+104 YHDIVD
-110 LTISWRSAMV
+110 LTIEWRKAMV
-120 ASIGRERYDKASQQI
+120 ESIGRERYDQASKQI
-135 GCDLAAA
+135 GCDLASA
-142 YMDYRLQQT
+142 YIDYRLQQT
-151 MVDRLIDKETPKS
+151 MIDRLIDKETPKS

-174 GESLFGLPYTLNKSP
+174 GESLFGLPYTLNRSP
-189 LEAEISREAE
+189 LEAQIAAEAE
-199 ARYKANGWEWGGA
+199 AKYKANGWEWGGA

-243 AGVEAYMDSK
+243 AGVEAYVDSK
-253 DKDNSI
+253 KKDNTI

-267 GVFGSGENENVFD
+267 GIFGSGENENVFD
-280 SIKAQAGWLDAER
+280 SIKAKAGWLDAANS
-293 CEGVTRINSNL
+293 EGVARINSNL

-321 KAFVSPI
+321 TTLFAPLATLAGNFKKAI
-328 ATAVGNVKKSF
+328 NQT
-339 EEAAQNAPR
+339 AQNAAQQ
-348 SPQNQ
+348 SVQGND
-353 EVPIA
+353 V
-358 NNLSPTREAEAQ
+358 SSTRNAEAE
-370 LAARSDNTQSQQNTG
+370 LAARSSNPTSEQPMEDNTRKEA
-385 QPMSE
+385 E
-390 NIQSDAEATDDDN
+390 NPEDDK

-413 GWGSLMADLGFTGLG
+413 GWGSLMSDLGFTGLG

-446 GMMTGK
+446 GMLTGK
-452 TQSLHLRNNLIPMA
+452 TQSLHLRDNLIPMA

-471 LFVKNPILKMV
+471 LFVKNPVLKMV

-498 SIERHNNPNGPRFKQ
+498 SLERHNNPDGPRFKR
-513 YEEQELNPRITSPV
+513 YEDQELNPRITGPV

-541 CSIILPDNVVAAYQ
+541 CSVMLPDNVVAAYQ

-566 TVLARHDANSQ
+566 AVLARHDTNS
-577 LAQENYRAVT
+577 LMAQENYRAAT

>member
-1 MAEPKNMNAL
+1 MAEPKNMDAL
-11 VEVEYCLGRYLD
+11 VEVEYCLDRYLD

-44 RAEWNTSFGGIL
+44 RAEWNMSLGGIL

-67 GIDTSSQILKVTGEW
+67 GIDTSSQILKATGEW

-93 CKEAVVKDKEL
+93 CKEAVVNDKER

-164 TAEYIIRKAA
+164 TAEYIIRKTA
-174 GESLFGLPYTLNKSP
+174 GESLFGLPYMLNRSP
-189 LEAEISREAE
+189 LEAQIAKEAE
-199 ARYKANGWEWGGA
+199 TRYKANGWEWGGA

-280 SIKAQAGWLDAER
+280 SIKAQAVWLDAER

-313 GGFISRGA
+313 GGFIGRGA

-339 EEAAQNAPR
+339 EEAVQNAAQAPK
-348 SPQNQ
+348 NQ
-353 EVPIA
+353 EAPIA
-358 NNLSPTREAEAQ
+358 NNTTPSRAAEAQ
-370 LAARSDNTQSQQNTG
+370 LAGRSGNPQTEQQMEQNP
-385 QPMSE
+385 QV
-390 NIQSDAEATDDDN
+390 SDATDEDDN

-452 TQSLHLRNNLIPMA
+452 TQSLHFRDNLVPMA

-471 LFVKNPILKMV
+471 LFVKNPVLKMV

-513 YEEQELNPRITSPV
+513 YEDQELNPRITGPV

-541 CSIILPDNVVAAYQ
+541 CSIMLPDNVVAAYQ

-566 TVLARHDANSQ
+566 TILARHDANSQ

>member
-1 MAEPKNMNAL
+1 MAEPKNMDAL

-67 GIDTSSQILKVTGEW
+67 GIDTSSQILKATGEW

-93 CKEAVVKDKEL
+93 CKEAVVNDKEL

-174 GESLFGLPYTLNKSP
+174 GESLFGLPYTLNRSP
-189 LEAEISREAE
+189 LEAQIAKEAE

-253 DKDNSI
+253 NKDNSI

-321 KAFVSPI
+321 KAFASPI
-328 ATAVGNVKKSF
+328 ITAVGNVKKSF
-339 EEAAQNAPR
+339 EEAVQNAAQAPK
-348 SPQNQ
+348 NQ
-353 EVPIA
+353 EAPIA
-358 NNLSPTREAEAQ
+358 NNTTPSRAAEAQ
-370 LAARSDNTQSQQNTG
+370 LAARSCNPQTEQQME
-385 QPMSE
+385 QKP
-390 NIQSDAEATDDDN
+390 QVSDATDEDDN

-413 GWGSLMADLGFTGLG
+413 GWGSLMSDLGFSGLG
-428 DIGHNL
+428 DIEHNL

-452 TQSLHLRNNLIPMA
+452 TQSLYLRDNLIPMA

-513 YEEQELNPRITSPV
+513 YEDQELNPRITGPV

-541 CSIILPDNVVAAYQ
+541 CSIMLPDNVVAAYQ

-566 TVLARHDANSQ
+566 KVLARHDANSQ

>member
-1 MAEPKNMNAL
+1 MAEPKNMDAL

-23 ANVAGVMDDVRRDLI
+23 ANIAGVMDDVRSDLTR
-38 KKQGQE
+38 KQGEE
-44 RAEWNTSFGGIL
+44 RAEWNLSLGGIL
-56 SSLADAGRCAP
+56 SAMADASHCAP
-67 GIDTSSQILKVTGEW
+67 GIDTSSQILKTTGEW

-104 SHDIVA
+104 YHDIVD
-110 LTISWRSAMV
+110 LTIEWRKAMV
-120 ASIGRERYDKASQQI
+120 ESIGRERYDQASKQI
-135 GCDLAAA
+135 GCDLASA
-142 YMDYRLQQT
+142 YVDYRLQQT
-151 MVDRLIDKETPKS
+151 MIDRLIDKETPKS

-174 GESLFGLPYTLNKSP
+174 GESLFGLPYTLNRSP
-189 LEAEISREAE
+189 LEAQIAAEAE
-199 ARYKANGWEWGGA
+199 AKYKANGWEWGGA

-253 DKDNSI
+253 KKDNTI
-259 TIEQCISQ
+259 TIEQCISR
-267 GVFGSGENENVFD
+267 GVFGSGEDENVFD
-280 SIKAQAGWLDAER
+280 SIKAKAGWLDAEKSD
-293 CEGVTRINSNL
+293 GVARINSNL

-321 KAFVSPI
+321 TTLFAPLAKLAGNFKKAI
-328 ATAVGNVKKSF
+328 NQT
-339 EEAAQNAPR
+339 AQNAAQQ
-348 SPQNQ
+348 SVQGND
-353 EVPIA
+353 V
-358 NNLSPTREAEAQ
+358 SSTRTAETE
-370 LAARSDNTQSQQNTG
+370 LAARSGNPTPEKPMEQNAR
-385 QPMSE
+385 SE
-390 NIQSDAEATDDDN
+390 FENPDDDK
-403 IRQEQEANQA
+403 IRQEQEANQE
-413 GWGSLMADLGFTGLG
+413 GWGSLMSDLGFTGLG

-446 GMMTGK
+446 GMLTGK
-452 TQSLHLRNNLIPMA
+452 TQSLHLRDNLIPMA

-490 LVNKAGHE
+490 LVNKAGRE
-498 SIERHNNPNGPRFKQ
+498 SLERHNNPDGPRFKR
-513 YEEQELNPRITSPV
+513 YEDQELNPRITGPV

-541 CSIILPDNVVAAYQ
+541 CSVILPDNVVAAYQ

-566 TVLARHDANSQ
+566 TVLAKHDTNS
-577 LAQENYRAVT
+577 LMAQENYRAAT

>member
-1 MAEPKNMNAL
+1 MAEPKNMDAL

-23 ANVAGVMDDVRRDLI
+23 ANIAGVMDDVRRDLI

-67 GIDTSSQILKVTGEW
+67 GIDTSSQILKATGEW

-93 CKEAVVKDKEL
+93 CKEAVVNDKEL

-142 YMDYRLQQT
+142 YIDYRLQQT

-174 GESLFGLPYTLNKSP
+174 GESLFGLPYTMNRSP
-189 LEAEISREAE
+189 LEAQIAKEAE

-321 KAFVSPI
+321 KAFASPI
-328 ATAVGNVKKSF
+328 ITAVGNVKKSF
-339 EEAAQNAPR
+339 EEAAQNATQA
-348 SPQNQ
+348 PQTQNA
-353 EVPIA
+353 PAGNDI
-358 NNLSPTREAEAQ
+358 SPTRAVEAQ
-370 LAARSDNTQSQQNTG
+370 LAARSGNNQPEQQMEHNPQVRDT
-385 QPMSE
+385 PP
-390 NIQSDAEATDDDN
+390 DDDN
-403 IRQEQEANQA
+403 IRQDQEANQA
-413 GWGSLMADLGFTGLG
+413 GWGSLMADLGFNGLG

-452 TQSLHLRNNLIPMA
+452 TQSLHLRDNLIPMA

-513 YEEQELNPRITSPV
+513 YENQELNPRITSPV

-541 CSIILPDNVVAAYQ
+541 CSILLPDNVVAAYQ

>member
-1 MAEPKNMNAL
+1 MAEPKNMDAL

-23 ANVAGVMDDVRRDLI
+23 ANIAGVMDNVRRDLI

-67 GIDTSSQILKVTGEW
+67 GIDTSSQILKATGEW

-93 CKEAVVKDKEL
+93 CKEAVVNDKEL

-174 GESLFGLPYTLNKSP
+174 GESLFGLPYKQNRSP
-189 LEAEISREAE
+189 LEAQIAKEAE
-199 ARYKANGWEWGGA
+199 TRYKANGWEWGGA

-243 AGVEAYMDSK
+243 AGVDAYMDSK

-293 CEGVTRINSNL
+293 SEGVTRINSNL

-313 GGFISRGA
+313 GGFIGRGA

-328 ATAVGNVKKSF
+328 ATAVGNFRKSF
-339 EEAAQNAPR
+339 EEAVQNAAQAPK
-348 SPQNQ
+348 NQ
-353 EVPIA
+353 EAPIA
-358 NNLSPTREAEAQ
+358 NNTTPSRAAEAQ
-370 LAARSDNTQSQQNTG
+370 LAARSGKPQTEQQMEQNP
-385 QPMSE
+385 QV
-390 NIQSDAEATDDDN
+390 SDATGEDDN

-452 TQSLHLRNNLIPMA
+452 TQSLHLRDNLVPMA

-471 LFVKNPILKMV
+471 LFVKNPVLKMV

-490 LVNKAGHE
+490 LVNKSGHE
-498 SIERHNNPNGPRFKQ
+498 SIERHNNPNGPRYKQ
-513 YEEQELNPRITSPV
+513 YEDQELNPRITGPV

-541 CSIILPDNVVAAYQ
+541 CSIMLPDNVVAAYQ

-566 TVLARHDANSQ
+566 TILARHDANSQ
-577 LAQENYRAVT
+577 LAQENYRVAT